1 VRKGIE
7 RSIQKKM
14 ASQLEDM
21 DIDFYDFADMVQSGL
36 QDEEIAKELGID
48 KKRIQELKNKLFN
61 EFDARW

>member
-1 VRKGIE
+1 MKKGIE
-7 RSIQKKM
+7 KSIQKRM
-14 ASQLEDM
+14 ASQLE

-48 KKRIQELKNKLFN
+48 KKSIQEFKNKLYD

>member
-1 VRKGIE
+1 MRKGIE

>member
-1 VRKGIE
+1 
-7 RSIQKKM
+7 M